1 MMKLP
6 SFRLRIALLSA
17 SLAGSALVGFG
28 AVSWFQIYNAKISR
42 LDAEL
47 LNNLMRATPNL
58 PPRGEPPVRAAS
70 LRREVLSKGSR
81 PSDNSMHGSSLRS
94 RDRSQW
100 QFYEDSLSYAFGTNT
115 KTPVVLLVLDANSN
129 ILYQSNSLDLE
140 VNRLLVGRLQLA
152 PLPPPPLP
160 DFSRDLENLSPFRR
174 EALNSPPSLAGKGAG
189 GLGFPDNVKSQPPLP
204 SNTNP
209 SFQRPPFLHPRSPQF
224 ITEQTAT
231 AAWRIG
237 AAKFPN
243 LQVAIAVSLQA
254 VNQEMATIRNI
265 FLVSI
270 PGALLLVAV
279 GAWLVSGGALRP
291 IRQLTGVIQQVTVK
305 GLDQRIPI
313 GTTDVEFV
321 ELIQVFNQMLER
333 LERSFTQASRFS
345 GDAAHELK
353 TPLTILQGELER
365 TLQQVDPGSEVQQR
379 LSNLL
384 DEVRRLS
391 GIMRKL
397 LLLSLADAGKMSLY
411 LVEVDMSELLMEML
425 EDVEM
430 LAPQLSVQTDF
441 TDGLRLQGD
450 RDLLIQVLQNLFS
463 NAIKYNLANGWIQIR
478 AHQTQTTLHVTIAN
492 ASQDIPVSD
501 AYGDR
506 IFDRFYRGDP
516 ARTRKIEGIGLG
528 LSLAREIAR
537 AHHGDLT
544 LDSTSFG
551 QTAFTLTLPMK
562 LQN

>member
-1 MMKLP
+1 MKLP

-17 SLAGSALVGFG
+17 ALAGTTLVGFG

-47 LNNLMRATPNL
+47 LNHLMRANPNL
-58 PPRGEPPVRAAS
+58 PPQGELPGRAAS
-70 LRREVLSKGSR
+70 LTREVLDKESR
-81 PSDNSMHGSSLRS
+81 PSPDRS
-94 RDRSQW
+94 RW
-100 QFYEDSLSYAFGTNT
+100 QFYEDSLSFGTNT
-115 KTPVVLLVLDANSN
+115 KTPIALLVLDADSN
-129 ILYQSNSLDLE
+129 ILYQSNSLAADLE
-140 VNRLLVGRLQLA
+140 VNRLLFERLQLT
-152 PLPPPPLP
+152 PPPPPPKREPPPLP
-160 DFSRDLENLSPFRR
+160 SKRNLGEP
-174 EALNSPPSLAGKGAG
+174 
-189 GLGFPDNVKSQPPLP
+189 
-204 SNTNP
+204 
-209 SFQRPPFLHPRSPQF
+209 PPFPFLRPRPTQF
-224 ITEQTAT
+224 VTEQTTT

-237 AAKFPN
+237 ATKFPN
-243 LQVAIAVSLQA
+243 VQVAIAINLQA
-254 VNQEMATIRNI
+254 VDQEMATIENI
-265 FLVSI
+265 FLISI

-291 IRQLTGVIQQVTVK
+291 IHQLTGVIQQVTVT

-321 ELIQVFNQMLER
+321 ELIQVFNLMLER

-425 EDVEM
+425 EDMEM
-430 LAPQLSVQTDF
+430 LAPHLTVQTDF

-492 ASQDIPVSD
+492 ASKDIPLSD
-501 AYGDR
+501 RDR

-516 ARTRKIEGIGLG
+516 ARIRKVEGIGLG

-551 QTAFTLTLPMK
+551 QTAFTLTLPM
-562 LQN
+562 N

>member
-1 MMKLP
+1 MKLP

-17 SLAGSALVGFG
+17 ALAGTTLVGFG

-47 LNNLMRATPNL
+47 LNHLMRATPNL
-58 PPRGEPPVRAAS
+58 PPRGEPP
-70 LRREVLSKGSR
+70 EIQGKGSR
-81 PSDNSMHGSSLRS
+81 PSR
-94 RDRSQW
+94 W

-115 KTPVVLLVLDANSN
+115 KTPIALLVLDANGN
-129 ILYQSNSLDLE
+129 ILYQSNSLPADVE
-140 VNRLLVGRLQLA
+140 VNRLLLERLQLI
-152 PLPPPPLP
+152 PLLSPPQREPPPP
-160 DFSRDLENLSPFRR
+160 
-174 EALNSPPSLAGKGAG
+174 
-189 GLGFPDNVKSQPPLP
+189 
-204 SNTNP
+204 SNRNP
-209 SFQRPPFLHPRSPQF
+209 SVGPPPFLRPRPPQF
-224 ITEQTAT
+224 VTEQTAK

-237 AAKFPN
+237 ATKFPN
-243 LQVAIAVSLQA
+243 AQVAIAVNLQA
-254 VNQEMATIRNI
+254 VDQEMATIRNI

-270 PGALLLVAV
+270 PGSLLLVAI

-321 ELIQVFNQMLER
+321 ELIQVFNLMLER

-430 LAPQLSVQTDF
+430 LAPHLTVQTDF

-463 NAIKYNLANGWIQIR
+463 NAIKYNLANGWIKIR
-478 AHQTQTTLHVTIAN
+478 THQTQTTLHVTIAN
-492 ASQDIPVSD
+492 ASKDIPVSE
-501 AYGDR
+501 R
-506 IFDRFYRGDP
+506 IYAFLTASIAAIRLEP
-516 ARTRKIEGIGLG
+516 AK
-528 LSLAREIAR
+528 
-537 AHHGDLT
+537 
-544 LDSTSFG
+544 
-551 QTAFTLTLPMK
+551 
-562 LQN
+562 

>member
-1 MMKLP
+1 MKLP

-17 SLAGSALVGFG
+17 ALAGSTLVGFG

-47 LNNLMRATPNL
+47 LNHLMRATRSPD
-58 PPRGEPPVRAAS
+58 
-70 LRREVLSKGSR
+70 RER
-81 PSDNSMHGSSLRS
+81 
-94 RDRSQW
+94 W
-100 QFYEDSLSYAFGTNT
+100 QLYADSLPYAFGGGTNI
-115 KTPVVLLVLDANSN
+115 KTPIALLVLDANGK
-129 ILYQSNSLDLE
+129 ILYESNSLPADLK
-140 VNRLLVGRLQLA
+140 VNPLLVQRLQSI
-152 PLPPPPLP
+152 PLPPPPP
-160 DFSRDLENLSPFRR
+160 REPPPF
-174 EALNSPPSLAGKGAG
+174 PPI
-189 GLGFPDNVKSQPPLP
+189 
-204 SNTNP
+204 TNP
-209 SFQRPPFLHPRSPQF
+209 SFEPPRLIRPRPPQF
-224 ITEQTAT
+224 VTEQTAT
-231 AAWRIG
+231 TAWRIG
-237 AAKFPN
+237 ATKFPN
-243 LQVAIAVSLQA
+243 VQIAIAVSLEA
-254 VNQEMATIRNI
+254 VDQEMATIRNI

-279 GAWLVSGGALRP
+279 GAWLVSGSALRP
-291 IRQLTGVIQQVTVK
+291 IHQLTGVIQQVTVK

-313 GTTDVEFV
+313 GTTDVEFI

-365 TLQQVDPGSEVQQR
+365 TMQQVDPGSEVQQR

-430 LAPQLSVQTDF
+430 LAPQLTVQTDF
-441 TDGLRLQGD
+441 TDGLRVKGD

-463 NAIKYNLANGWIQIR
+463 NAIKYNLANGWIKIR
-478 AHQTQTTLHVTIAN
+478 THQTPTTLHVTIAN
-492 ASQDIPVSD
+492 ASQDIPLSD
-501 AYGDR
+501 RDR

-516 ARTRKIEGIGLG
+516 SRNRKVEGIGLG

-537 AHHGDLT
+537 AHGGDLT
-544 LDSTSFG
+544 LDLTSSG
-551 QTAFTLTLPMK
+551 QTAFTLTLPM
-562 LQN
+562 